1 MFSRTYSQGIRTV
14 IRMLGNR
21 IQKIN
26 QRKQLKIK
34 AFYQTTRI
42 ENHYLIFLTFFFVV
56 SCLMILHYQLNII
69 NWLLIQYWS
78 HLCDFL
84 VVVVFA
90 FFFCWT
96 PFHSQRLMF
105 VMVSKIETLKCLFI
119 FLVLRI
125 PDTNDWTPGH
135 PLWNM
140 ESKFNKSSTRAFH
153 NIRSFQFQLFIILGL
168 FIINSSQYQ
177 AF

>member
-42 ENHYLIFLTFFFVV
+42 ENHYLIFLTFFVV
-56 SCLMILHYQLNII
+56 SCLMISHYQLNII
-69 NWLLIQYWS
+69 NWLLI

-119 FLVLRI
+119 VGFSFGTFIYER
-125 PDTNDWTPGH
+125 
-135 PLWNM
+135 
-140 ESKFNKSSTRAFH
+140 KSYFKET
-153 NIRSFQFQLFIILGL
+153 
-168 FIINSSQYQ
+168 
-177 AF
+177 

>member
-34 AFYQTTRI
+34 AFYQTTRR
-42 ENHYLIFLTFFFVV
+42 ENHYLIFLTFFVV
-56 SCLMILHYQLNII
+56 VLLLMIWHYQLNII
-69 NWLLIQYWS
+69 HWLHNQYWS

-105 VMVSKIETLKCLFI
+105 VMVSKRLKHWKVLASEHLYMKWNPTLKK
-119 FLVLRI
+119 R
-125 PDTNDWTPGH
+125 
-135 PLWNM
+135 
-140 ESKFNKSSTRAFH
+140 R
-153 NIRSFQFQLFIILGL
+153 NILMNLE
-168 FIINSSQYQ
+168 
-177 AF
+177 